1 MVQTKASVLYLEIYA
16 EKMYLS
22 ERNINVFC
30 AIASSASIA
39 SWAIWSEISFLWG
52 LIIAI
57 SQVLNSVKEFFPF
70 AKKLKLLKQFAEGM
84 KEVYISME
92 QDWFRVA
99 NGELTEKEIN
109 ALLTKYK
116 RKVVELE
123 SEYLD
128 EDVLVEK
135 SAYMEEADKK
145 CNIYFERYFSQEN
158 KMDTNKEN
166 NNNNNNK
173 KNKNSSLRKSFSLP
187 ITSSNPPMPPVRP
200 PKKENEKK

>member
-1 MVQTKASVLYLEIYA
+1 MQKSFWNLMVQTKASILYLEIYA

-39 SWAIWSEISFLWG
+39 SWAVWSEISYVWG

-70 AKKLKLLKQFAEGM
+70 ARKLKLLKQFVEEM
-84 KEVYISME
+84 KSVYINIE

-99 NGELTEKEIN
+99 NGELTEREIN

-116 RKVVELE
+116 RRVAELE

-128 EDVLVEK
+128 EEILVEK
-135 SAYMEEADKK
+135 PAYMKEADKK
-145 CNIYFERYFSQEN
+145 NDIYFEKNFS
-158 KMDTNKEN
+158 
-166 NNNNNNK
+166 
-173 KNKNSSLRKSFSLP
+173 
-187 ITSSNPPMPPVRP
+187 
-200 PKKENEKK
+200 